1 MAANRKKRSIMKT
14 LSRVFIAVWQNKL
27 WIIFLVGVTI
37 VFTAWHNAM
46 SKQNFAKATLVL
58 RYEQAYEGLNPN
70 GTRFNINELMSE
82 EVLTKTIEKAGL
94 TGTLSTNELL
104 DSLSVSASG
113 SHAPKDMYIATEYS
127 IQMSNEYLPKQI
139 SPKNMLRLLMETYR
153 QYFLAH
159 YGSNDSALNIN
170 WSDTD
175 DWEYLEFAD
184 IMSVKVNNLITY
196 LEDLRQESGMYQYH
210 TEGESFR
217 SLSESISNFKN
228 IYLNKYTSYVTIN
241 RLFKNPNTY
250 QSKLKYRRFLT
261 EQSLNNNEDRYEIYQ
276 DALKLY
282 DESMITFVMV
292 PMYDGA
298 KGLYMAR
305 TSIGMDTLTEES
317 KSYAEK
323 IETNAKEIKTFDLN
337 IENTEK
343 AIGAGKETSSQS
355 DKYAFAD
362 QMIQEIQ
369 SHLDNLIRRIQVA
382 KKEYEDYRDKNS
394 IRYSINSYSIFSGYD
409 IKKALICGAL
419 MGLFCI
425 LFYLVRDYY
434 RQEKSL

>member
-1 MAANRKKRSIMKT
+1 MAAKNKNRGIMKMISLILT
-14 LSRVFIAVWQNKL
+14 AIWQNKL
-27 WIIFLVGVTI
+27 WIIFLVGVTV

-46 SKQNFAKATLVL
+46 SRQHSAKASLAL

-70 GTRFNINELMSE
+70 GTRFNINELLSE
-82 EVLTKTIEKAGL
+82 EVLSKTIEKAGL
-94 TGTLSTNELL
+94 TGLITTDDLL
-104 DSLSVSASG
+104 DCLAVSASG
-113 SHAPKDMYIATEYS
+113 SQSAKNMYIATEYS
-127 IQMSNEYLPKQI
+127 VWLNDECLPKRI
-139 SPKNMLRLLMETYR
+139 SPNNMLTLLMETYR
-153 QYFLAH
+153 QYFLEH

-170 WSDTD
+170 WSDAN

-217 SLSESISNFKN
+217 SLSESISNFRD

-241 RLFKNPNTY
+241 HLFKNSKNY
-250 QSKLKYRRFLT
+250 ESKLKYRRFLT
-261 EQSLNNNEDRYEIYQ
+261 GQTLESNEDRYAIYQ
-276 DALKLY
+276 DALNMY

-292 PMYDGA
+292 PLYDGA

-305 TSIGMDTLTEES
+305 TAIGMDDLTEQS

-323 IETNAKEIKTFDLN
+323 IEVNAKEIKVFDLN
-337 IENTEK
+337 IENTAK
-343 AIGAGKETSSQS
+343 STSKTGSES

-362 QMIQEIQ
+362 YMIQEIQ
-369 SHLDNLIRRIQVA
+369 SHLDSLILRIQAV

-394 IRYSINSYSIFSGYD
+394 IQYSLSTYGLFSGYD
-409 IKKALICGAL
+409 LKKAVMAGAL
-419 MGLFCI
+419 MGLFCV
-425 LFYLVRDYY
+425 LYYTVREYSK
-434 RQEKSL
+434 QE

>member
-1 MAANRKKRSIMKT
+1 MAANRKKRTIIKE
-14 LSRVFIAVWQNKL
+14 LSRAFVAVWQNKL
-27 WIIFLVGVTI
+27 WLIFLVGVTI

-46 SKQNFAKATLVL
+46 SKQNFAEATLVL

-82 EVLTKTIEKAGL
+82 EVLAKTIEKAGL
-94 TGTLSTNELL
+94 AGILSTDELL
-104 DSLSVSASG
+104 DSMSVSASG
-113 SHAPKDMYIATEYS
+113 SHQPKDMYIATEYS
-127 IQMSNEYLPKQI
+127 VRVSNKYLPKQI
-139 SPKNMLRLLMETYR
+139 TPRNILLLLMETYR

-196 LEDLRQESGMYQYH
+196 LDDLREESGMYQYH

-241 RLFKNPNTY
+241 HLFKNPSSY
-250 QSKLKYRRFLT
+250 RSKLKYRRFLT
-261 EQSLNNNEDRYEIYQ
+261 EQNLKNNEDRYEIYQ
-276 DALKLY
+276 DALKIY

-292 PMYDGA
+292 PMYDGS

-305 TSIGMDTLTEES
+305 TSIGMDALTEES

-337 IENTEK
+337 IENTDK
-343 AIGAGKETSSQS
+343 TLGTGKETDSQS
-355 DKYAFAD
+355 EKYAFAD
-362 QMIQEIQ
+362 QMIKEIQ
-369 SHLDNLIRRIQVA
+369 NHLDNLIRRIQVA

-394 IRYSINSYSIFSGYD
+394 IHYSIKSYSIFSGYD
-409 IKKALICGAL
+409 IKNAVICGAL
-419 MGLFCI
+419 VGLFCV

-434 RQEKSL
+434 KQEKSL